1 MDIPIF
7 GKKRSFL
14 QSSDI
19 PRHTW
24 PVVGGDDFLG
34 SLSKRYLPFFLGDDR
49 FENIL
54 DSNGG

>member
-1 MDIPIF
+1 MDIPIV

-34 SLSKRYLPFFLGDDR
+34 SFSERCPHFFLGGDR

-54 DSNGG
+54 DSNGD